1 MTTDLDR
8 RKGYLITLLGVFW
21 LSPDSLVL
29 RLINADAMSVI
40 AYRGGLAVITLSL
53 ILFWRDGRN
62 ALAKFIAGGWPM
74 IVVGVTYA
82 INSAAFVYAIEKTS
96 VADVLVILAATPL
109 VAAILGW
116 LFLREV
122 PAKMTMIAIAL
133 GGLGVTISAVGGIT
147 GGSAIGIVAAI
158 VTTVL
163 LAGQFTMLRYWPR
176 VDNVAAVI
184 VGSAMM
190 GVMGFVWG
198 EPLALEGTSLLLAIV
213 LGLLLTPLAYSLVTI
228 GPRYLSSAEVSL
240 TMLLETALGPLWVWL
255 VLSEQ
260 PPFTALVG
268 GAIIVL
274 AVIVASYSA
283 FRRPA

>member
-1 MTTDLDR
+1 MNSDLDR

-29 RLINADAMSVI
+29 RLINTDSISII
-40 AYRGGLAVITLSL
+40 AYRGGLAVITLTL
-53 ILFWRDGRN
+53 ILLWRDKSN
-62 ALAKFIAGGWPM
+62 ALTKFIAGGWPM
-74 IVVGVTYA
+74 IIIGVTYA

-116 LFLREV
+116 VFLREV
-122 PAKMTMIAIAL
+122 PAKMTMLAIAL

-147 GGSAIGIVAAI
+147 GGSTLGIIAAI
-158 VTTVL
+158 ITTAL
-163 LAGQFTMLRYWPR
+163 LAGQFTMLRYWPQ
-176 VDNVAAVI
+176 VDNVAAVV

-198 EPLALEGTSLLLAIV
+198 DPLALEGQPFFLAII
-213 LGLLLTPLAYSLVTI
+213 LGLFLTPLAYTLVTI

-255 VLSEQ
+255 VLSEE
-260 PPFTALVG
+260 PPFTALIG
-268 GAIIVL
+268 GAIIIL

-283 FRRPA
+283 FRSTP

>member
-1 MTTDLDR
+1 MNSDLDR

-29 RLINADAMSVI
+29 RLINTDAMSII
-40 AYRGGLAVITLSL
+40 AFRGGLAVITLSL
-53 ILFWRDGRN
+53 ILLWRDKGN
-62 ALAKFIAGGWPM
+62 ALTKFIAGGWPM
-74 IVVGVTYA
+74 IIIGVTYA

-116 LFLREV
+116 AFLREV
-122 PAKMTMIAIAL
+122 PAKMTMLAIAL
-133 GGLGVTISAVGGIT
+133 GGLGVTVSAVGGIT
-147 GGSAIGIVAAI
+147 GGSTLGIIAAI
-158 VTTVL
+158 ITTVL
-163 LAGQFTMLRYWPR
+163 LAGQFTMLRYWPQA
-176 VDNVAAVI
+176 DNVAAVI

-190 GVMGFVWG
+190 GVMGLVWG
-198 EPLALEGTSLLLAIV
+198 DPLALEGTPLFLAII

-255 VLSEQ
+255 VLSEE
-260 PPFTALVG
+260 PPFTALIG
-268 GAIIVL
+268 GAIIVF

-283 FRRPA
+283 FRSTS